1 MHAALSQEIPSL
13 CQCPT
18 LFVIRII
25 CSFLRHFGLQQLQG
39 LHLFGTSNHT
49 NSCQVVSET
58 LFEELSGLI
67 QCELSRG
74 VEQEGVTSRELRCE
88 GLRSFLQNSNPLCC
102 VFELTLE
109 DDTVSPVSKHPRRV
123 LPAICSRSICPDKAT
138 PPSIL
143 LDDLSN
149 DSGPESGLTVRESP
163 RSSSALFPSL
173 CAFETVAGCAFCH
186 EPVVP
191 YKTER
196 NMTFDLQKRA
206 TSPES
211 LLLELRS
218 MQHKIVRCSSRKY
231 TSHDDRVRYTTMQP
245 HLSRR
250 QRQEAY
256 SACEVPENLPRT
268 GGTAKSS
275 RIDVDQST
283 TNAIPSAVSSLT
295 AACLYG
301 VDVMSTPRFSF
312 RQPRSRRRKET

>member
-1 MHAALSQEIPSL
+1 MTQSL
-13 CQCPT
+13 
-18 LFVIRII
+18 
-25 CSFLRHFGLQQLQG
+25 
-39 LHLFGTSNHT
+39 
-49 NSCQVVSET
+49 
-58 LFEELSGLI
+58 
-67 QCELSRG
+67 
-74 VEQEGVTSRELRCE
+74 
-88 GLRSFLQNSNPLCC
+88 
-102 VFELTLE
+102 
-109 DDTVSPVSKHPRRV
+109 SPVSKPLRRV
-123 LPAICSRSICPDKAT
+123 LPAICSRSIRPDKAT

-149 DSGPESGLTVRESP
+149 DSGPESGLTARESP
-163 RSSSALFPSL
+163 RSSSALFLSL

-186 EPVVP
+186 ERVVP

-196 NMTFDLQKRA
+196 KMTFDLQKRA

-211 LLLELRS
+211 LLLEQRS
-218 MQHKIVRCSSRKY
+218 MQHNIVWCSSRKY
-231 TSHDDRVRYTTMQP
+231 TSHDDRVRYMTVHP

-256 SACEVPENLPRT
+256 SACEVPENPPRT

-275 RIDVDQST
+275 RINVEQST
-283 TNAIPSAVSSLT
+283 TNAIPSAVSSPT